1 MLNFIVWYFIIGFVL
16 IFISSLYM
24 LVYAKGKVSDS
35 KFDEIME
42 SAVTKASNTNVLF
55 MITSPILRI
64 IGVIMM
70 IILLP
75 IWVQIS
81 IVLILK
87 EVDKCQKQK
96 KESPV

>member
-35 KFDEIME
+35 KFEDIMD
-42 SAVTKASNTNVLF
+42 SAVTRASNSNTII
-55 MITSPILRI
+55 MITSPFLRI
-64 IGVIMM
+64 ASVIMM
-70 IILLP
+70 IVLLP
-75 IWVQIS
+75 IWVQVS

-87 EVDKCQKQK
+87 EVDKCQKEK
-96 KESPV
+96 KESSV